1 MKATLPLGY
10 DNYVF
15 DLYGTLVDIHTEE
28 GDERLWKQL
37 ALFFGYYGALYEP
50 EELQKEY
57 FRIVKGKEKELKM
70 TLDTDPHYAHESSP
84 EIEICDVF
92 RELYTQKGVEPEEAL
107 VIHTAQLFRVMST
120 DYVRLYDGVR
130 EMLKFLKEQGKKV
143 YLLSNAQRIFTA
155 YELKSLDIFKYFDDV
170 LISSDYKTR
179 KPDARF
185 FDCLIKKYDLDVK
198 KSIYV
203 GNDSKNDVLGAKG
216 VGMNTFY
223 VFSNISPQN
232 DEKNLADYNVEDFES
247 WNY

>member
-57 FRIVKGKEKELKM
+57 FRIVKGKEQELKM
-70 TLDTDPHYAHESSP
+70 TLDTDPQYAHESSP
-84 EIEICDVF
+84 EIEICHVF

-130 EMLKFLKEQGKKV
+130 EMLKFLKEQGKNV

>member
-37 ALFFGYYGALYEP
+37 ALFFGYYGALYKP

-57 FRIVKGKEKELKM
+57 FRIVKGKEQELKM

-203 GNDSKNDVLGAKG
+203 GNDSQNDVLGAKG

>member
-57 FRIVKGKEKELKM
+57 FRIVKGKEQELKM

-130 EMLKFLKEQGKKV
+130 EMLEFLKEQGKKV

>member
-57 FRIVKGKEKELKM
+57 FRIVKGKEQELKM

-107 VIHTAQLFRVMST
+107 VIHTAQMFRVMST

-203 GNDSKNDVLGAKG
+203 GNDSQNDVLGAKG

>member
-1 MKATLPLGY
+1 MKATLPLDY

-57 FRIVKGKEKELKM
+57 FRIVKGKEQELKM

-92 RELYTQKGVEPEEAL
+92 RELYTQRGVEPEEAL

-203 GNDSKNDVLGAKG
+203 GNDSQNDVLGAKG

>member
-57 FRIVKGKEKELKM
+57 FRIVKGKEQELKM

-203 GNDSKNDVLGAKG
+203 GNDSQNDVLGAKG

>member
-57 FRIVKGKEKELKM
+57 FRIVKGKEQELKM

-84 EIEICDVF
+84 EIEICHVF

-203 GNDSKNDVLGAKG
+203 GNDSQNDVLGAKG

>member
-57 FRIVKGKEKELKM
+57 FRIVKGKEQELKM

-130 EMLKFLKEQGKKV
+130 EMLKFLKEQGKNV

>member
-57 FRIVKGKEKELKM
+57 FRIVKGKEQELKM

-155 YELKSLDIFKYFDDV
+155 YELKSLDV

-203 GNDSKNDVLGAKG
+203 GNDSQNDVLGAKG

>member
-57 FRIVKGKEKELKM
+57 FRIVKGKEQELKM

-170 LISSDYKTR
+170 WISSDYKTR

-203 GNDSKNDVLGAKG
+203 GNDSQNDVLGAKG